1 MAVVGRELGSST
13 AFRDSMLPRRL
24 WRFLLAHD
32 LKAPMCRPLVAKVEK
47 ALGLVDVVS
56 ASSVDEAVEELSEG
70 NFDACFVCLNL
81 PPVPNGTARL
91 AGKMIS
97 EGFPVV
103 LVTRSLRW
111 LPPNATHLRGVPWIS
126 PDAAPHEVLRVMKT
140 AMSDVDF
147 TSQAI

>member
-1 MAVVGRELGSST
+1 MALIVEVGSS
-13 AFRDSMLPRRL
+13 AGARDSVLPQRL

-32 LKAPMCRPLVAKVEK
+32 WKAPMCTPLLASVEK
-47 ALGLVDVVS
+47 ALGLVDVVN
-56 ASSVDEAVEELSEG
+56 AWSVDEALEELSEG

-91 AGKMIS
+91 ASKMMS

-111 LPPNATHLRGVPWIS
+111 LPPKATHLRGLPWLS
-126 PDAAPHEVLRVMKT
+126 PDAPPHEVLRVIR
-140 AMSDVDF
+140 AAISEVDI

>member
-1 MAVVGRELGSST
+1 MALSRESVGSLGG
-13 AFRDSMLPRRL
+13 RDSVLPRRL

-32 LKAPMCRPLVAKVEK
+32 FKAPMCKPLVASVEK

-56 ASSVDEAVEELSEG
+56 ASSVEEAVEELSDG
-70 NFDACFVCLNL
+70 SFDMCFVCLNL

-91 AGKMIS
+91 TSRIMS

-111 LPPNATHLRGVPWIS
+111 VPPKATHLRGVPWIA
-126 PDAAPHEVLRVMKT
+126 PDAPPADVLRVMRT
-140 AMSDVDF
+140 AIREVDF